1 MLENTEMQE
10 QEDVTMTVTDYSN
23 QCFTAVLTNHS
34 DLDYMY
40 GNDFSFD
47 FYGDDWTESEFTK
60 NRAWTA
66 EGLFLPAHESVELEL
81 DLQALGQL
89 EKGRYRIRKTISTDY
104 LVDGKYLFY
113 TVTAEFE
120 LN

>member
-1 MLENTEMQE
+1 MKKISSMIRTVSFILCYLVCVAGCAKTSRIQMLENTEMQE

-60 NRAWTA
+60 NRRC
-66 EGLFLPAHESVELEL
+66 V
-81 DLQALGQL
+81 
-89 EKGRYRIRKTISTDY
+89 
-104 LVDGKYLFY
+104 
-113 TVTAEFE
+113 
-120 LN
+120 